1 MCHPD
6 HTYHRRARLRRLC
19 RCAKAL
25 GQHLVRLRLRLRVRA
40 RVRVRVRVG
49 VRITDAAAPLAMA
62 AHVAGCCGAVGWRGG
77 RSANHQPMASRI
89 WVGGR
94 W

>member
-1 MCHPD
+1 MLHLD
-6 HTYHRRARLRRLC
+6 GH
-19 RCAKAL
+19 AL
-25 GQHLVRLRLRLRVRA
+25 VVRLERGRVHLGVRV

-49 VRITDAAAPLAMA
+49 VRVRVSGQGQVRVRVRFTDAAAPLAMA

-77 RSANHQPMASRI
+77 RSANHQPIASRI
-89 WVGGR
+89 WVDGR